1 MNRSDPTCA
10 DVSVFGSIEQE
21 LSVDEVAQMDAIDD
35 ATAEAVAKEG
45 LAEEEKQP
53 VSPSGTAEA
62 RLPSIPMPIIPLK
75 RLVSGR
81 YRSCRMRWELQ
92 LRVDVDGRR
101 PMKRISGDFYRVSGA
116 TVTYYG
122 SFVVNAPTLAVTSS
136 LVRIEGIGQYTFSAG
151 VPKVRVIIPR
161 HSIFTPPAAAHVQFF
176 TLTGRRGAAYVCPFE
191 SRYFRSLQ
199 YEQDYVKGV
208 TPFVS
213 YNTGSLPS
221 GGPARTLTV
230 SKSYAEAG
238 IEMQNTAAWN
248 EISLSGAGSDSE
260 WDNAELHQAMEMQFS
275 LWKDKPQ
282 WMVWLLAAQKHIYG
296 TGLYGIMFDQE
307 GKQRQGCATFHAGI
321 GGTTAVKQRDQLY
334 CYVHELGHCFNLF
347 HSFHKKYMTPPM
359 PNRPESLSWMN
370 YPGNYAPISGPGGE
384 AAFWS
389 AFPFHFD
396 DLEVIHLRHAFRNN
410 IIIGGNPFGT
420 GAALED
426 PEAFADSVGDNSGL
440 CLTLEAQK
448 TFALGEP
455 VVVEIRLSTTDTRSK
470 TVHRHLHLN
479 LGFVQ
484 MGVRKPGGQVVAYEP
499 LMQHCVEVET
509 TTLDLDNPSIYDS
522 VYLGYGKH
530 GFLFDQVG
538 IYQVRA
544 IYYALDGSQVI
555 SDVLT
560 MRVRTP
566 IEKADE
572 DVADLL
578 LGDEQGK
585 LFYLLG
591 SDSEFLASG
600 NKALDEVLEKHGT
613 HRLAVYAQLAKG
625 TNAGREFKSLT
636 SDRRLLARKPDSAQS
651 IMLLS
656 AVVDASE
663 AAAGVDNI
671 TLNQTMRCLARAQK
685 SAGDKKAAAATKERL
700 LGIFG
705 KKNLRPHVM
714 RHITAKAEE
723 M

>member
-10 DVSVFGSIEQE
+10 DVSTFGSAEQE

-35 ATAEAVAKEG
+35 AAAEAVAKEG
-45 LAEEEKQP
+45 PADEETEP
-53 VSPSGTAEA
+53 FSPGGTAEA
-62 RLPSIPMPIIPLK
+62 CMPRIPLPIIPLK

-81 YRSCRMRWELQ
+81 YRSCRTSWELQ
-92 LRVDVDGRR
+92 LRVDVDGSR
-101 PMKRISGDFYRVSGA
+101 PMKRISGDFFRVSGA

-122 SFVVNAPTLAVTSS
+122 SFVVNTPTLTVTSS
-136 LVRIEGIGQYTFSAG
+136 LVRIEGIGQYTFSVGA
-151 VPKVRVIIPR
+151 PKVRVIIPR
-161 HSIFTPPAAAHVQFF
+161 HSIFAPPATAHVQFL
-176 TLTGRRGAAYVCPFE
+176 TLTGRRGATFVCPFE
-191 SRYFRSLQ
+191 SRYFRSVQ

-221 GGPARTLTV
+221 GGPSRTLTV

-248 EISLSGAGSDSE
+248 EIPLSDAGPDSE
-260 WDNAELHQAMEMQFS
+260 WTNAELHQAMEMQFS
-275 LWKDKPQ
+275 LWKNMPQ
-282 WMVWLLAAQKHIYG
+282 WMVWLLAAQKHVRG
-296 TGLYGIMFDQE
+296 TGLYGIMFDQK

-321 GGTTAVKQRDQLY
+321 GGTTAIKQRVQLY
-334 CYVHELGHCFNLF
+334 CYVHELGHCFNLY

-359 PNRPESLSWMN
+359 PNRPDSLSWMN
-370 YPGNYAPISGPGGE
+370 YPRYYAPKSGPGGE

-389 AFPFHFD
+389 AFPFRFD
-396 DLEVIHLRHAFRNN
+396 DLEIVHLRHAFRNN

-426 PEAFADSVGDNSGL
+426 PEAFADSLEDNSGL
-440 CLTLEAQK
+440 CLTLKAQK
-448 TFALGEP
+448 SFALGEP
-455 VVVEIRLSTTDTRSK
+455 VVVEIKLATTDTRSK
-470 TVHRHLHLN
+470 IVHGHLHPN

-484 MGVRKPGGQVVAYEP
+484 IGVRKPGGQVVAYEP
-499 LMQHCVEVET
+499 LMEHCVELET
-509 TTLDLDNPSIYDS
+509 TTLDPDNPSIYDS
-522 VYLGYGKH
+522 AYLGYGKD

-538 IYQVRA
+538 VYQVRA
-544 IYYALDGSQVI
+544 IYYAPDGSQVI
-555 SDVLT
+555 SDVMT
-560 MRVRTP
+560 MRVRSP
-566 IEKADE
+566 LGEADE
-572 DVADLL
+572 DVADLM
-578 LGDEQGK
+578 LGDDQGK

-600 NKALDEVLEKHGT
+600 NKAFDEVLEKHGS
-613 HRLAVYAQLAKG
+613 HRLAVYAQLVKG

-636 SDRRLLARKPDSAQS
+636 SDRKLSARKPDHARS
-651 IMLLS
+651 IKLLS
-656 AVVDASE
+656 AVVDTSE

-685 SAGDKKAAAATKERL
+685 SAGDKKAATATKERL
-700 LGIFG
+700 LVIFG
-705 KKNLRPHVM
+705 KKNLKPHVM
-714 RHITAKAEE
+714 RHIAAQAEE